1 MTSVDSRLELWSNF
15 VIHLD
20 YSLLLGNMGVD
31 TYTTGSGSYVH
42 SLVGSLLTHLGLIGF
57 ILFFTYLY
65 FAIKEKL
72 YSSYSEGEYGRY
84 VDNGISVY
92 SLIVFIAMLLI
103 ASVGVFFTWVPIWF
117 LMGMF
122 FPVFN
127 LKQ

>member
-15 VIHLD
+15 AIHLD

-31 TYTTGSGSYVH
+31 TYTTGTGTYVH